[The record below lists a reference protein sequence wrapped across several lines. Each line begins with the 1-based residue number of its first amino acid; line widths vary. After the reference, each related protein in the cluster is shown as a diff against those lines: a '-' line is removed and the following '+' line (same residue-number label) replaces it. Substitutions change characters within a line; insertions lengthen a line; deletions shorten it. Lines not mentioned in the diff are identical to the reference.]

1 MDLNDNVRHCEWSEG
16 YEKALNIDVGNMG
29 VLVMKRLLIFML
41 LIFCGST
48 SALATTTIE
57 FSPNASVGGNW
68 YYDGASTLS
77 FNQEVSVDRGMGSN
91 YDALVGSLVYIPTF
105 NVSVDSY
112 GAYQL
117 TPFGTTTISIT
128 NSDGSATYL
137 TGTLKPGDL
146 VPVGTIGA
154 AYTQFQADITNIVVT
169 SAGQS
174 LGSAALDAIFK
185 SGTTALDFELSLQGG
200 SGTNYHTLTEML
212 AGGYSGGN
220 GFSGAMSIPEPTTI
234 ALLSLGSLGLLRKRR
249 A

>member
-1 MDLNDNVRHCEWSEG
+1 
-16 YEKALNIDVGNMG
+16 
-29 VLVMKRLLIFML
+29 MKRLIVFFLVLVFSV
-41 LIFCGST
+41 GT

-57 FSPNASVGGNW
+57 FSPNTTTGGSW
-68 YYDGASTLS
+68 YYDGAGTLS
-77 FNQEVSVDRGMGSN
+77 FNQQIAVDRGMGSN
-91 YDALVGSLVYIPTF
+91 YDALVGSLVYIPAF
-105 NVSVDSY
+105 NVSADPY
-112 GAYQL
+112 GAYKL

-137 TGTLKPGDL
+137 TGTLQSGDL

-154 AYTQFQADITNIVVT
+154 AYTQFQADITNLVVT
-169 SAGQS
+169 AAGQS

-185 SGTTALDFELSLQGG
+185 SGTMALDFELSLQGG

-220 GFSGAMSIPEPTTI
+220 GFSGAMSIPEPMTI
-234 ALLSLGSLGLLRKRR
+234 ALLSLGSLALLRKRR

>member
-1 MDLNDNVRHCEWSEG
+1 MNRQYGSTRCDLFAAYGKTKMLYGE
-16 YEKALNIDVGNMG
+16 AF
-29 VLVMKRLLIFML
+29 VMKRLLFFL
-41 LIFCGST
+41 TLVSCVSAP
-48 SALATTTIE
+48 ALATTTIE
-57 FSPNASVGGNW
+57 FSPDTTTGGSW
-68 YYDGASTLS
+68 YYDGAGTLS
-77 FNQEVSVDRGMGSN
+77 FNQTIAVDRGMGSN
-91 YDALVGSLVYIPTF
+91 YDALVGSSVYIPAF
-105 NVSVDSY
+105 NVSADPY
-112 GAYQL
+112 GTYKL

-137 TGTLKPGDL
+137 TGTLHTGDL

-169 SAGQS
+169 AAGQS
-174 LGSAALDAIFK
+174 LGSAALDAIYK

-200 SGTNYHTLTEML
+200 AGTNYHTLLQML

-234 ALLSLGSLGLLRKRR
+234 ALLGLGSLALLRKKRR

>member
-1 MDLNDNVRHCEWSEG
+1 
-16 YEKALNIDVGNMG
+16 
-29 VLVMKRLLIFML
+29 MKRLLFFL
-41 LIFCGST
+41 TLVSCFSAP
-48 SALATTTIE
+48 ALATTTIE
-57 FSPNASVGGNW
+57 FSPDTTTGGSW
-68 YYDGASTLS
+68 YYDGAGTLS
-77 FNQEVSVDRGMGSN
+77 FNQQIAIDRGMGSN
-91 YDALVGSLVYIPTF
+91 YDALVGSLVYIPAF
-105 NVSVDSY
+105 NVSADSY
-112 GAYQL
+112 GTYKL

-137 TGTLKPGDL
+137 TGTLHTGDL

-169 SAGQS
+169 AAGQS
-174 LGSAALDAIFK
+174 LGSAALDAIVK

-200 SGTNYHTLTEML
+200 SGTNYHTLLQML

-234 ALLSLGSLGLLRKRR
+234 ALLGLGSLALLRKKRR

>member
-1 MDLNDNVRHCEWSEG
+1 
-16 YEKALNIDVGNMG
+16 
-29 VLVMKRLLIFML
+29 MKRLLLFLML
-41 LIFCGST
+41 VFCVST
-48 SALATTTIE
+48 PTFATTTIE
-57 FSPNASVGGNW
+57 FSPNTTTGGNW
-68 YYDGASTLS
+68 YYDGAGTLS
-77 FNQEVSVDRGMGSN
+77 FNQEISVDRGIGSN
-91 YDALVGSLVYIPTF
+91 YDALVGSLVYIPAF

-112 GAYQL
+112 GAYKL

-137 TGTLKPGDL
+137 TGTLNPGDL

-154 AYTQFQADITNIVVT
+154 AYTQFQADITNIFVT
-169 SAGQS
+169 AAGQS

-220 GFSGAMSIPEPTTI
+220 GFSGAMSIPEPMTI
-234 ALLSLGSLGLLRKRR
+234 ALLGLGSLALLRKRR